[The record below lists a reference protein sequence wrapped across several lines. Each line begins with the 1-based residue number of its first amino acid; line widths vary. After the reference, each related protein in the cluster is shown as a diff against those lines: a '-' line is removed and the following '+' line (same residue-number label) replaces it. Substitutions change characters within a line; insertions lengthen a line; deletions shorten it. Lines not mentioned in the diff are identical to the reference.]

1 MLKIKDKEDILKAT
15 RREKKDSKRNKE
27 SQADLSTEAMQ
38 ASRQRRG
45 TSEVLKDGRQEAQ
58 EDAQSLSEQTR

>member
-27 SQADLSTEAMQ
+27 SQLTFQQKQCKPADNGVAP
-38 ASRQRRG
+38 
-45 TSEVLKDGRQEAQ
+45 LK
-58 EDAQSLSEQTR
+58 S